1 MKRAL
6 LWTVTLILTLSVLTG
21 CRDLFTT
28 SLFTAFGR
36 DGLGLSAATPI
47 SDLLRIARDPEGGRS
62 DPVIAAE
69 ILDAL
74 AGKPAIEL
82 TTLPIDDKETILQLA
97 ITAGLDLP
105 AIGDALTD
113 LMNSDDRSASFT
125 AMIEAIDPGIN
136 TASILVLLNDSD
148 TLANADALTLTMATL
163 VIVADLASTVD
174 PVELQQLIIEDPG
187 AGYGTVTNPV
197 IQQQIEII
205 REALEA
211 LDSRPQ
217 EEKDKIEFFGVN
229 IFDLLT
235 GA

>member
-6 LWTVTLILTLSVLTG
+6 LLVVTLTLTLSVLTG

-28 SLFTAFGR
+28 SVFTSFGR

-62 DPVIAAE
+62 DPVVAAE

-74 AGKPAIEL
+74 AGKPAIEV

-125 AMIEAIDPGIN
+125 SMLEAIDPGIN
-136 TASILVLLNDSD
+136 TTAILVLLNDTD

-163 VIVADLASTVD
+163 VIAADLASTVD
-174 PVELQQLIIEDPG
+174 PEELQQLIIEDPG

-205 REALEA
+205 RGALEA
-211 LDSRPQ
+211 LESRPQ
-217 EEKDKIEFFGVN
+217 EEKDNIEFFGVN